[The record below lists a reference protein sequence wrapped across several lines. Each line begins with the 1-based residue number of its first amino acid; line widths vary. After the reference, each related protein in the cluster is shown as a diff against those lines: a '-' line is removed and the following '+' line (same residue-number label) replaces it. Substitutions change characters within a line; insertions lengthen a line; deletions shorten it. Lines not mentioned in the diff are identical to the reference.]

1 MKELSKAVQR
11 LDSYASPAQAFAEMT
26 SDLLKDIQSSDEL
39 SCYFLMVIRTILKEE
54 ALPKIAEFRKSD
66 LSLFEKAAELIEK
79 GQHNTGYIEYVAT
92 SEAARGKGVC
102 TALFQHVMQELP
114 YNEYIL
120 DVADTKENAY
130 RLYKKLG
137 FTEFM
142 RKQEKHPKLKGL
154 NERIYMKW
162 CKNEIGD
169 GSVS

>member
-79 GQHNTGYIEYVAT
+79 G
-92 SEAARGKGVC
+92 
-102 TALFQHVMQELP
+102 
-114 YNEYIL
+114 
-120 DVADTKENAY
+120 
-130 RLYKKLG
+130 
-137 FTEFM
+137 
-142 RKQEKHPKLKGL
+142 
-154 NERIYMKW
+154 
-162 CKNEIGD
+162 
-169 GSVS
+169 

>member
-1 MKELSKAVQR
+1 
-11 LDSYASPAQAFAEMT
+11 
-26 SDLLKDIQSSDEL
+26 
-39 SCYFLMVIRTILKEE
+39 
-54 ALPKIAEFRKSD
+54 
-66 LSLFEKAAELIEK
+66 
-79 GQHNTGYIEYVAT
+79 
-92 SEAARGKGVC
+92 
-102 TALFQHVMQELP
+102 MQELP